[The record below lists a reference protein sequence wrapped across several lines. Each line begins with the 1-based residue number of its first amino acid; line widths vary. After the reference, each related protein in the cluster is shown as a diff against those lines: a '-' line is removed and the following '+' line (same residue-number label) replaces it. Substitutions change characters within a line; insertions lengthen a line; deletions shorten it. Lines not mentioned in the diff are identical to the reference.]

1 MPLKPIV
8 EKIASMDRSVFL
20 LKRIRHP
27 FFDAPFH
34 YHPEV
39 ELTYVSSSCGRR
51 VVGDHVGS
59 FEKGDLVLH
68 GPNLPHV
75 YVNDSGDSR
84 SKSWARASVLQFG
97 VDCLGQ
103 KFDQMEETKGIAD
116 LIERS
121 MRGIRFL
128 EESARRGAR
137 MLEEL
142 SGRKGPRRI
151 VVFIELLDFLSNC
164 EEIEYLAGVAYS
176 PLLNLSREGRLNEV
190 LSYIYKHQSEELR
203 LTEIAKFFGISPESF
218 SRFFKK
224 ATGRSFIVFLNEL
237 RISQA
242 CWLLQQSDKTVVE
255 ICFAVGF
262 SNLSNF
268 NRRFRKIK
276 GMTPLDYRK
285 KSRFHPVP
293 GA

>member
-1 MPLKPIV
+1 
-8 EKIASMDRSVFL
+8 MDRSAFL
-20 LKRIRHP
+20 LKEIRHP

-39 ELTYVSSSCGRR
+39 ELTYISSSCGRR

-59 FEKGDLVLH
+59 FEEGDLVLH

-75 YVNDSGDSR
+75 YLNDSRGSR

-103 KFDQMEETKGIAD
+103 KFDDMEEMKGIAD

-121 MRGIRFL
+121 TRGIRFL

-142 SGRKGPRRI
+142 SKRKGTRRI

-164 EEIEYLAGVAYS
+164 EEIEYLAGVS
-176 PLLNLSREGRLNEV
+176 FLPLLNSRKQDRLNEV

-203 LTEIAKFFGISPESF
+203 LTEIANFFGISPESF

-224 ATGRSFIVFLNEL
+224 ATGRSFVVFLNEL

-262 SNLSNF
+262 LNLSNF
-268 NRRFRKIK
+268 NRRFKKIK

-285 KSRFHPVP
+285 KCRFPPHQF
-293 GA
+293 A

>member
-1 MPLKPIV
+1 
-8 EKIASMDRSVFL
+8 MDQSAFL
-20 LKRIRHP
+20 LKEIRHP

-39 ELTYVSSSCGRR
+39 ELTYISSSCGRR

-59 FEKGDLVLH
+59 FEEGDLVLH

-75 YVNDSGDSR
+75 YLNDSRDSR
-84 SKSWARASVLQFG
+84 SNSWARASVLQFG
-97 VDCLGQ
+97 VDCLGK
-103 KFDQMEETKGIAD
+103 KFADMEEMKGIAD

-121 MRGIRFL
+121 TRGIRFL
-128 EESARRGAR
+128 EESARRGAL

-142 SGRKGPRRI
+142 SERMGTRRI

-164 EEIEYLAGVAYS
+164 EEIEYLAGVAYL
-176 PLLNLSREGRLNEV
+176 PLLNLSKEDRLNEV

-224 ATGRSFIVFLNEL
+224 ATGRSFVVFLNEL

-262 SNLSNF
+262 LNLSNF
-268 NRRFRKIK
+268 NRRFKKIK

-285 KSRFHPVP
+285 KSRFHPLQ